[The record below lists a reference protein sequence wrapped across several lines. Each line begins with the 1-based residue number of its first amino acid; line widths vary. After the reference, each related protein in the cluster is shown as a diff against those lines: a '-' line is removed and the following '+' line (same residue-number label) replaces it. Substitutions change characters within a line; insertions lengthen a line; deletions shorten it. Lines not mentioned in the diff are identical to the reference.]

1 MKTCHDST
9 NQSQFSNYQYH
20 SPNQQKFNYQVPVPQ
35 LPSIHQ
41 FFPNLGYNKQMMIE
55 IKEMV
60 NDNEPCTIFRGRD
73 RTNSDNWADN
83 VIQQVQSDIKQELNK
98 PSN

>member
-1 MKTCHDST
+1 
-9 NQSQFSNYQYH
+9 
-20 SPNQQKFNYQVPVPQ
+20 
-35 LPSIHQ
+35 
-41 FFPNLGYNKQMMIE
+41 MMIE
-55 IKEMV
+55 IKEML
-60 NDNEPCTIFRGRD
+60 NDNEPIMLRGRE